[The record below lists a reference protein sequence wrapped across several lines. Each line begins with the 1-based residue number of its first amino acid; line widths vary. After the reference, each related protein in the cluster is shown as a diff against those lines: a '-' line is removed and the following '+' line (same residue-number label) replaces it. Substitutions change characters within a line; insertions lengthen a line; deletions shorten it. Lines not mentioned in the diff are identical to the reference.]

1 MFTTL
6 LNLMG
11 MMFLLIMTGFLLR
24 KFGFITDAGKKSI
37 TDILLYAILPCNIIK
52 AFTTELG
59 TDHWNDF
66 AILLA
71 IAIFVQ
77 IMALF
82 ICRFMYNRRNPGE
95 KEVYQYAT
103 VCSNSGFLGN
113 PMSEGV
119 FGDTGLLF
127 ASVFLL
133 PQRVVM
139 WTAGVSYFT
148 KETDKKKAY
157 KKILTHPSMIATYL
171 GFIIMI
177 FHITIPSPIY
187 KAVLSL
193 SNCTTAMTMMYI
205 GTILVGV
212 DFKSLITLKQLYYNL
227 IRLVLMPLVIYIGC
241 HLLQVDPLIT
251 GVSVLLTSMPAGSTT
266 SLLAAKYEADEI
278 SAAKCVVL
286 STLFSIIAIPVWS
299 VILLAG
305 IK

>member
-77 IMALF
+77 IVALF
-82 ICRFMYNRRNPGE
+82 ICRFMYNRMNLGE

-148 KETDKKKAY
+148 KETDKKKVY

>member
-1 MFTTL
+1 MFSTVIG
-6 LNLMG
+6 LMG
-11 MMFLLIMTGFLLR
+11 MMFLLILTGYLLR
-24 KFGFITDAGKKSI
+24 RFGCITDAGKKCI
-37 TDILLYAILPCNIIK
+37 TDVLLYAILPCNIIK
-52 AFTTELG
+52 AFTTDLG
-59 TDHWNDF
+59 SEHWRDF

-71 IAIFVQ
+71 VAIFVQ

-82 ICRFMYNRRNPGE
+82 ICRFLYGMMRPGE

-113 PMSEGV
+113 PLSEGV
-119 FGDTGLLF
+119 FGATGLLY

-157 KKILTHPSMIATYL
+157 KKILLHPSMIATYL
-171 GFIIMI
+171 GFLIMI
-177 FHITIPSPIY
+177 LHLTLPAPVY

-212 DFKSLITLKQLYYNL
+212 DFKHLITAKQLYYNL
-227 IRLVLMPLVIYIGC
+227 IRLVLMPLVVYIGC
-241 HLLQVDPLIT
+241 HLLKIDPLIT

-266 SLLAAKYEADEI
+266 SLLAAKYEADEV

-299 VILLAG
+299 AILLAG
-305 IK
+305 IQ

>member
-1 MFTTL
+1 MFETL
-6 LNLMG
+6 IDLMG
-11 MMFLLIMTGFLLR
+11 MMFLLIMAGFLLR
-24 KFGFITDAGKKSI
+24 RFGFITDAGKKCL
-37 TDILLYAILPCNIIK
+37 TDILLYAILPCNIVK
-52 AFTTELG
+52 AFTTDLG
-59 TDHWNDF
+59 TEHWMEF
-66 AILLA
+66 GVLLA
-71 IAIFVQ
+71 VAIFVQ

-82 ICRFMYNRRNPGE
+82 ICRFMYRMMKQGE

-113 PMSEGV
+113 PMAEGV
-119 FGDTGLLF
+119 FGATGLLY

-148 KETDKKKAY
+148 KETDKKQAY
-157 KKILTHPSMIATYL
+157 KKILTHPSMVATYI

-177 FHITIPSPIY
+177 FHITLPTPIY
-187 KAVLSL
+187 KAVVSL

-212 DFKSLITLKQLYYNL
+212 DFRKLVTLKQLYYNL
-227 IRLVLMPLVIYIGC
+227 IRLVIMPLVVYILC
-241 HLLQVDPLIT
+241 HLLNIDPLIT
-251 GVSVLLTSMPAGSTT
+251 GVAVLLTSMPAGSTT
-266 SLLAAKYEADEI
+266 SLLAGKYEADEV

-299 VILLAG
+299 VILLNNL
-305 IK
+305 

>member
-1 MFTTL
+1 
-6 LNLMG
+6 

-82 ICRFMYNRRNPGE
+82 ICRFMYNRMNPGE

-157 KKILTHPSMIATYL
+157 SISRY
-171 GFIIMI
+171 
-177 FHITIPSPIY
+177 
-187 KAVLSL
+187 
-193 SNCTTAMTMMYI
+193 
-205 GTILVGV
+205 
-212 DFKSLITLKQLYYNL
+212 
-227 IRLVLMPLVIYIGC
+227 
-241 HLLQVDPLIT
+241 HLL
-251 GVSVLLTSMPAGSTT
+251 
-266 SLLAAKYEADEI
+266 
-278 SAAKCVVL
+278 
-286 STLFSIIAIPVWS
+286 F
-299 VILLAG
+299 
-305 IK
+305 IKRYCH

>member
-6 LNLMG
+6 IDLMG
-11 MMFLLIMTGFLLR
+11 MMFLLIMAGFLLR
-24 KFGFITDAGKKSI
+24 KLGIITDAGKKCI

-52 AFTTELG
+52 AFTTDLG

-66 AILLA
+66 AVLLA
-71 IAIFVQ
+71 VAIFVQ

-82 ICRFMYNRRNPGE
+82 LCKFFYKMMNPGE

-113 PMSEGV
+113 PMAEGV
-119 FGDTGLLF
+119 FGATGLLY

-171 GFIIMI
+171 GFLILI
-177 FHITIPSPIY
+177 FHITLPTPIY
-187 KAVLSL
+187 KAVVSL

-212 DFKSLITLKQLYYNL
+212 DFNHLITLKQLYYNL
-227 IRLVLMPLVIYIGC
+227 IRLVIMPLVVYIGC
-241 HLLQVDPLIT
+241 RLLTIDPLIT

-266 SLLAAKYEADEI
+266 SLLAAKYEADEV

-286 STLFSIIAIPVWS
+286 STIFSIIAIPVWS

-305 IK
+305 IR

>member
-1 MFTTL
+1 MIL
-6 LNLMG
+6 ADLMG
-11 MMFLLIMTGFLLR
+11 MMFFIIMSGFLLR
-24 KFGFITDAGKKSI
+24 KFGFITDAGKKCI
-37 TDILLYAILPCNIIK
+37 TDVLLYAILPCNIIK
-52 AFTTELG
+52 AFTTDLG
-59 TDHWNDF
+59 TDHWHDF
-66 AILLA
+66 AFLLA
-71 IAIFVQ
+71 IAVFVQ

-82 ICRFMYNRRNPGE
+82 ICRAMYGMMKPGE

-113 PMSEGV
+113 PMAEGV
-119 FGDTGLLF
+119 FGATGLLF

-148 KETDKKKAY
+148 KETDKRTAY
-157 KKILTHPSMIATYL
+157 KKIMTHPSMIATYI
-171 GFIIMI
+171 GFIILI
-177 FHITIPSPIY
+177 FHVTIPSPLY

-212 DFKSLITLKQLYYNL
+212 DFRTLITWKQMYYNL

-241 HLLQVDPLIT
+241 RMMKIDPLIT
-251 GVSVLLTSMPAGSTT
+251 GVGVLLTSMPAGSTT
-266 SLLAAKYEADEI
+266 SLLAAKYEADEE

-299 VILLAG
+299 VILLQG

>member
-1 MFTTL
+1 MFAVL
-6 LNLMG
+6 IDLMG

-24 KFGFITDAGKKSI
+24 RFGLITDAGKKCI
-37 TDILLYAILPCNIIK
+37 TDVLLYAILPCNIIK

-59 TDHWNDF
+59 TERWNDF
-66 AILLA
+66 AVLLA
-71 IAIFVQ
+71 VAVFVQ

-82 ICRFMYNRRNPGE
+82 ICRFLYGKMKPGE

-103 VCSNSGFLGN
+103 ICSNSGFLGN
-113 PMSEGV
+113 PMAEGV
-119 FGDTGLLF
+119 FGTTGLLY

-139 WTAGVSYFT
+139 WTAGVSCFT

-157 KKILTHPSMIATYL
+157 KKILTHPSMIATYI
-171 GFIIMI
+171 GFVIMI
-177 FHITIPSPIY
+177 FHIALPAPLY

-205 GTILVGV
+205 GTILVGI
-212 DFKSLITLKQLYYNL
+212 DFKHLITWKQLYYNL
-227 IRLVLMPLVIYIGC
+227 IRLVGMPLVIYIGC
-241 HLLQVDPLIT
+241 RLLAVDPLVT
-251 GVSVLLTSMPAGSTT
+251 GVAVLLTGMPAGSTT
-266 SLLAAKYEADEI
+266 SLLAAKYGADEI

-299 VILLAG
+299 VILLKG
-305 IK
+305 L